1 MQRWLCSLFILTYHL
16 RNKAMSFC
24 HSGNI
29 FAILNEFKQ
38 MHLKLR
44 CWCRQRHKMKN
55 VILAHFKFYFGFL
68 VFPFVSLLQLFCIC
82 LLLYCTSLYSLA
94 DTLRPIR
101 VSLQSLSFYFYS
113 FLVVQNLFVPSQFR
127 YLCRSPQ
134 TFTFTFH
141 VLF

>member
-1 MQRWLCSLFILTYHL
+1 MLV
-16 RNKAMSFC
+16 
-24 HSGNI
+24 
-29 FAILNEFKQ
+29 NE
-38 MHLKLR
+38 
-44 CWCRQRHKMKN
+44 CRQRHKMKN

-127 YLCRSPQ
+127 YLCRSLQ

-141 VLF
+141 VLFLNISPRGALCLLQSYLSRVKIVFIFNRKNLCQTK